1 MDWSLLLPSSWN
13 LIASI
18 RSLFQT
24 ETAIGTQALSDVFI
38 NSILLITIISGI
50 IIFFQTIFSLTKTA
64 KYLRLPRKNEEEA
77 ISMIES
83 SPLPLFQE
91 FRRHLVAIP
100 RRDGTDEVELRRS
113 VDAEEVFREKALAP
127 GFTDS
132 RLFLALPGILTG
144 VGVLGTFI
152 GLQIGMGGLDLRDVE
167 NLETSIIPL
176 IQGLVVAFSTSVWG
190 VFASLLFNFTEKA
203 LAGFARGRIRKLQN
217 FADALIPRYV
227 PEEAMAEM
235 ERASRGTEEIL
246 KGLSVAI
253 GNEMQKAI
261 GRLGSEIKD
270 AVAQATS
277 EGQGPLAE
285 KSVELLSNALT
296 AELDKIQ
303 KQIAKI
309 EPTIGKLSETVIGGQ
324 QAVSDAVGKLNAHES
339 VIDKMK
345 EAATEIQGAADAFKE
360 TKGTMLE
367 SAKRNKEAAEA
378 QTSAAGINRDVA
390 KEFQNV
396 IKKLPEIQDSI
407 KRAAL
412 VIDSISGPLNEL
424 KTYLEMLPVELEG
437 DRKTRGEMENQTH
450 DYLMKMV
457 GELAQKVG
465 EAAEKFSKIEGLA
478 GSLESAASTLAKAS
492 HEIDHAG
499 NKLTDFG
506 KKISEASEGQKN
518 AADSVRAAARSGEK
532 TANALE
538 PLSVQF
544 KEMTAAL
551 NAAGTSV
558 HNGAESAK
566 QSLQELLTLQEK
578 WFGGAETG
586 LKALKDRVQAI
597 IDAYGNE
604 IEGQTRSLMKE
615 WTHEVNECLN
625 GYRAHVQELG
635 GYMEELQSSISEL
648 QKNTNRKIGK

>member
-1 MDWSLLLPSSWN
+1 
-13 LIASI
+13 
-18 RSLFQT
+18 
-24 ETAIGTQALSDVFI
+24 
-38 NSILLITIISGI
+38 
-50 IIFFQTIFSLTKTA
+50 
-64 KYLRLPRKNEEEA
+64 
-77 ISMIES
+77 MIES
-83 SPLPLFQE
+83 SPLPLSQE

-100 RRDGTDEVELRRS
+100 RRDGTDEMELRRS

-144 VGVLGTFI
+144 LGVLGTFI

-190 VFASLLFNFTEKA
+190 VLSSLTFNFFEKFMA
-203 LAGFARGRIRKLQN
+203 SIANLPIRILQN
-217 FADALIPRYV
+217 QVNALIPRYV

-246 KGLSVAI
+246 KGLSVEI
-253 GNEMQKAI
+253 GKQFQTSIGQLSTEIVKEIGKAVKEGI
-261 GRLGSEIKD
+261 GRVGTDSTKELSESIKR
-270 AVAQATS
+270 
-277 EGQGPLAE
+277 ELENIGGQIE
-285 KSVELLSNALT
+285 
-296 AELDKIQ
+296 
-303 KQIAKI
+303 KI
-309 EPTIGKLSETVIGGQ
+309 EPIVSQLDHGVRLQGEIAKK
-324 QAVSDAVGKLNAHES
+324 AVEELNAHES
-339 VIDKMK
+339 VVDKMK
-345 EAATEIQGAADAFKE
+345 DAATEIQGAADAFKE

-390 KEFQNV
+390 KEFQNA

-437 DRKTRGEMENQTH
+437 DRKKRGEMENQTH

-492 HEIDHAG
+492 HEIDHAS

-518 AADSVRAAARSGEK
+518 AADSVRAAALSGER

-551 NAAGTSV
+551 NSAGLSV
-558 HNGAESAK
+558 QNGAESAQK
-566 QSLQELLTLQEK
+566 SLQELLTLQEK

-597 IDAYGNE
+597 IDAYGNQ

-615 WTHEVNECLN
+615 WTHEVNECLS
-625 GYRAHVQELG
+625 GYRTHVQELG

-648 QKNTNRKIGK
+648 QKNTNRKSGK